1 VSLFQG
7 KVKYPVS
14 AVNVLKAHGGRAK
27 DSVFVDGYA
36 LNCTVSSQMMVKRV
50 ENAKIACLDFNLMK
64 TKMKLGVQILVS
76 DPEKLEAIRARE
88 ADITKVG
95 ASPRAPSDVRATC
108 LRHHSH
114 ARTNERTNAR
124 THGPTHARS
133 DRHFFS
139 PTRVRGFCSLSFTH
153 KHTHS
158 RSSFLC
164 IT

>member
-1 VSLFQG
+1 MSLFQG

-95 ASPRAPSDVRATC
+95 ASPSAPILCSCNVLEAPLAR
-108 LRHHSH
+108 SH
-114 ARTNERTNAR
+114 ER
-124 THGPTHARS
+124 THARM
-133 DRHFFS
+133 DARTLAQTDTFS
-139 PTRVRGFCSLSFTH
+139 HQLESAASVRFHSLTNTL
-153 KHTHS
+153 THS

-164 IT
+164 FT